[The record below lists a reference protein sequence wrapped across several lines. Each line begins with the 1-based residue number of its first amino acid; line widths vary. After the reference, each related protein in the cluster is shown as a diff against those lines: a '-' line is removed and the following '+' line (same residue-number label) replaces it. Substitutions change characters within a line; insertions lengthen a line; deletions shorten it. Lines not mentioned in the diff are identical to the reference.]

1 MQVVALVS
9 MVRDLKLDIF
19 SLKRQEEGLE
29 ALVQQIA
36 DLLIKHL
43 AGDVIEACSQTLQ
56 HCAAHGPDAFKV
68 GPQLFRVPVHSVLC
82 RKLLGGLDA
91 LWKALPRLSA
101 LLWARAHEQV
111 MGTPVC

>member
-1 MQVVALVS
+1 MPKLPDEWGHISGDIMQVAALVS

-36 DLLIKHL
+36 DLLIKHSTE
-43 AGDVIEACSQTLQ
+43 DVIGACSQTLQ

-68 GPQLFRVPVHSVLC
+68 SSSFS
-82 RKLLGGLDA
+82 
-91 LWKALPRLSA
+91 
-101 LLWARAHEQV
+101 E
-111 MGTPVC
+111 

>member
-1 MQVVALVS
+1 MN

-36 DLLIKHL
+36 DLLIKHS
-43 AGDVIEACSQTLQ
+43 AEDVIEACSQTLQ

-68 GPQLFRVPVHSVLC
+68 GLQPITMLMYGTVVL
-82 RKLLGGLDA
+82 G
-91 LWKALPRLSA
+91 
-101 LLWARAHEQV
+101 LLWQSQCA
-111 MGTPVC
+111 